1 MPGLSNELDSEGGM
15 IEDRGVPGYRGFTQE
30 GAVLAAFGRPAR
42 TYHVG
47 AYTVLVW
54 HGNLLRKL
62 G

>member
-1 MPGLSNELDSEGGM
+1 VFFP
-15 IEDRGVPGYRGFTQE
+15 GVPGYRGFTQE